1 MVDRRERRHHG
12 AGDARGLTHPDQDVR
27 RGPARRTS
35 FRTPAGREV
44 DRLTLALDTIGGSFV
59 TLLKTIVVPLVF
71 LAVVVSVA
79 RLREVANAARLA
91 SSG

>member
-1 MVDRRERRHHG
+1 MG
-12 AGDARGLTHPDQDVR
+12 ACPPYVLSH
-27 RGPARRTS
+27 ARRP
-35 FRTPAGREV
+35 RGR
-44 DRLTLALDTIGGSFV
+44 RLTLALDTIGGSFV

-71 LAVVVSVA
+71 RAVGVSVA